1 MTGIVF
7 HFIHTH
13 RNLQS
18 HQCIQH
24 MA

>member
-7 HFIHTH
+7 HFIHTY
-13 RNLQS
+13 RNIRS